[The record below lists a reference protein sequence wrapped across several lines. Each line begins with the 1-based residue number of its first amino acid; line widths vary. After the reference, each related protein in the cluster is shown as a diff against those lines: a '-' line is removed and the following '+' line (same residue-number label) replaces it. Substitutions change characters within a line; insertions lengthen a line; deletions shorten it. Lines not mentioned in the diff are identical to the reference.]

1 MYWYLK
7 EIRVFEEWKWN
18 GRGIQAVDWR
28 DLPCI
33 FDVKGNADRYNFWM
47 CLSSFWLQRPKISSL
62 VLFFLIYGEK
72 WIFEIDSITD
82 CLRLV
87 LKVFFCFENDNSM
100 ILFCFVFVILIP
112 INIYIFKREMSLC
125 YVFIAC
131 FPFFNFNRYVKCNP

>member
-1 MYWYLK
+1 MLELFLIAK
-7 EIRVFEEWKWN
+7 TKDIKF
-18 GRGIQAVDWR
+18 
-28 DLPCI
+28 
-33 FDVKGNADRYNFWM
+33 
-47 CLSSFWLQRPKISSL
+47 S
-62 VLFFLIYGEK
+62 FFLSNIWWK
-72 WIFEIDSITD
+72 VNFEIDSITD

-87 LKVFFCFENDNSM
+87 LKVLFCFENDNSM